1 MIGYKQIFY
10 VLGLLLILMGM
21 AMLIPASVDIIYNNK
36 DWEVFVLSSA
46 IAIFLGGL
54 MSIPTR
60 DVGGNLNKR
69 ELLILIPLA
78 WITMPS
84 IATLPIYTSE
94 LGLSFT
100 DAYFESLSGMTTTGA
115 TILSNLDNAPPG
127 ILLWRSI
134 LQWMGGIGI
143 VIMASGLL
151 PIAQV
156 GGMQLLQLEF
166 DSRMEKILPR
176 TAQLSLVIVLLYSA
190 ITLVCACLYFIF
202 GMSGFDAINHAMTTV
217 ATGGY
222 STHDASIGY
231 FNNDKIVITS
241 IIFMII
247 SSFSFVMIITTVRGQ
262 IGELF
267 RDVQAKWLIT
277 ILSTVTIYMVYKN
290 INSFDNL
297 YDNILH
303 TTFTITSLITGT
315 GYTTFNYNLWGTVT
329 VPLLV
334 LIMIMGGSAGS
345 TTCGIKMF
353 RLKIMFET
361 INSYLKNLIQ
371 PNGVFLP
378 YYGKK
383 SISQDVSISVIG
395 YLVVFLFTL
404 LIFTIIFSALGYDI
418 VTALSAASSALSCV
432 GPGIGEI
439 IGPNNN
445 YGDVSTSFKWV
456 FTFGMLIGR
465 LEIFTVLVLLSP
477 SFWNK

>member
-10 VLGLLLILMGM
+10 ILGLLLILMGM

-329 VPLLV
+329 IPLLV

-439 IGPNNN
+439 IGPNSN

>member
-329 VPLLV
+329 IPLLV

-439 IGPNNN
+439 IGPNSN

>member
-60 DVGGNLNKR
+60 DVGENLNKR

-404 LIFTIIFSALGYDI
+404 LIFTIVFSALGYDI

-432 GPGIGEI
+432 GPGIGDI
-439 IGPNNN
+439 IGPNSN

>member
-60 DVGGNLNKR
+60 DVGENLNKR

-231 FNNDKIVITS
+231 FNNDKIIITS

-404 LIFTIIFSALGYDI
+404 LIFTIVFSALGYDI

-432 GPGIGEI
+432 GPGIGDI
-439 IGPNNN
+439 IGPNSN

>member
-231 FNNDKIVITS
+231 FNNDKIVITA

-290 INSFDNL
+290 INSFDNI

-439 IGPNNN
+439 IGPNSN

>member
-247 SSFSFVMIITTVRGQ
+247 SSFSFVMIITTERGQ

>member
-60 DVGGNLNKR
+60 DVGENLNKR

-231 FNNDKIVITS
+231 FNNDKIIITS

-404 LIFTIIFSALGYDI
+404 LIFTIAFSALGYDI

-432 GPGIGEI
+432 GPGIGDI
-439 IGPNNN
+439 IGPNSN

>member
-60 DVGGNLNKR
+60 DVGENLNKR

-277 ILSTVTIYMVYKN
+277 ILSTVTIYMVYKWC
-290 INSFDNL
+290 I
-297 YDNILH
+297 
-303 TTFTITSLITGT
+303 
-315 GYTTFNYNLWGTVT
+315 
-329 VPLLV
+329 
-334 LIMIMGGSAGS
+334 
-345 TTCGIKMF
+345 
-353 RLKIMFET
+353 
-361 INSYLKNLIQ
+361 
-371 PNGVFLP
+371 
-378 YYGKK
+378 
-383 SISQDVSISVIG
+383 
-395 YLVVFLFTL
+395 
-404 LIFTIIFSALGYDI
+404 
-418 VTALSAASSALSCV
+418 
-432 GPGIGEI
+432 
-439 IGPNNN
+439 
-445 YGDVSTSFKWV
+445 WV
-456 FTFGMLIGR
+456 FMEHI
-465 LEIFTVLVLLSP
+465 
-477 SFWNK
+477 

>member
-231 FNNDKIVITS
+231 FNNDKIIITS

-395 YLVVFLFTL
+395 YLVVFLFYF
-404 LIFTIIFSALGYDI
+404 IDFYNSIFSTWL
-418 VTALSAASSALSCV
+418 
-432 GPGIGEI
+432 
-439 IGPNNN
+439 
-445 YGDVSTSFKWV
+445 
-456 FTFGMLIGR
+456 
-465 LEIFTVLVLLSP
+465 
-477 SFWNK
+477 

>member
-1 MIGYKQIFY
+1 MIDYKQIFY
-10 VLGLLLILMGM
+10 ILGLLLILMGL
-21 AMLIPASVDIIYNNK
+21 AMLVPAIVDIIYNNK

-60 DVGGNLNKR
+60 EAGGNLNKK

-78 WITMPS
+78 WIMMPS

-94 LGLSFT
+94 LELSFT
-100 DAYFESLSGMTTTGA
+100 DAYFESFSGMTTTGA
-115 TILSNLDNAPPG
+115 TVLSNLDNAPPG

-151 PIAQV
+151 PITQV

-176 TAQLSLVIVLLYSA
+176 TAQLSLVIVLLYSTM
-190 ITLVCACLYFIF
+190 TLVCAFLYFIF

-222 STHDASIGY
+222 STHDSSIGY
-231 FNNDKIVITS
+231 FNNNKILITA

-247 SSFSFVMIITTVRGQ
+247 SSFSFVMIITTLRGG
-262 IGELF
+262 IGEFF

-277 ILSTVTIYMVYKN
+277 ILVLVTTYMVYN
-290 INSFDNL
+290 NTDFFDNI

-303 TTFTITSLITGT
+303 TTFTIISLMTGT
-315 GYTTFNYNLWGTVT
+315 GYTTFNYNLWGTIT
-329 VPLLV
+329 APLLV

-361 INSYLKNLIQ
+361 IHSYLKNLVH

-383 SISQDVSISVIG
+383 SINQDVSISVIG

-404 LIFTIIFSALGYDI
+404 FIFTIIFSALGYDI
-418 VTALSAASSALSCV
+418 ITALSAASSALSCV
-432 GPGIGEI
+432 GPGVGEI
-439 IGPNNN
+439 IGPNSN
-445 YGDVSTSFKWV
+445 YGDVSTAFKWV
-456 FTFGMLIGR
+456 FTVGMLIGR

>member
-1 MIGYKQIFY
+1 
-10 VLGLLLILMGM
+10 
-21 AMLIPASVDIIYNNK
+21 
-36 DWEVFVLSSA
+36 
-46 IAIFLGGL
+46 
-54 MSIPTR
+54 
-60 DVGGNLNKR
+60 
-69 ELLILIPLA
+69 
-78 WITMPS
+78 
-84 IATLPIYTSE
+84 
-94 LGLSFT
+94 
-100 DAYFESLSGMTTTGA
+100 
-115 TILSNLDNAPPG
+115 
-127 ILLWRSI
+127 
-134 LQWMGGIGI
+134 MGGIGI

-404 LIFTIIFSALGYDI
+404 LIFTIVFSALGYDI

-432 GPGIGEI
+432 GPGIGDI
-439 IGPNNN
+439 IGPNSN

>member
-1 MIGYKQIFY
+1 
-10 VLGLLLILMGM
+10 M

-329 VPLLV
+329 IPLLV

-439 IGPNNN
+439 IGPNSN

>member
-231 FNNDKIVITS
+231 FNNDKIIITS

-404 LIFTIIFSALGYDI
+404 LIFTIVFSALGYDI

-432 GPGIGEI
+432 GPGIGDI
-439 IGPNNN
+439 IGPNSN

>member
-21 AMLIPASVDIIYNNK
+21 AMLIPASIDIIYNNK

-231 FNNDKIVITS
+231 FNNDKIIITS

-290 INSFDNL
+290 INSFDNI

-329 VPLLV
+329 IPLLV

-383 SISQDVSISVIG
+383 SISQDVSISVIS

-404 LIFTIIFSALGYDI
+404 LIFTIVFSALGYDI

-439 IGPNNN
+439 IGPNSN